1 MTKGNDVDPNQEVSL
16 PMASSVKKP
25 INARLAR
32 AEPCS
37 ECGAIEFFRQSC
49 RSCMHLAAVTA
60 LGFVPLEPRQ

>member
-1 MTKGNDVDPNQEVSL
+1 MTKGNDVYPNQEGLL

-25 INARLAR
+25 LSARFAR

-49 RSCMHLAAVTA
+49 RSCMHLAAVKE